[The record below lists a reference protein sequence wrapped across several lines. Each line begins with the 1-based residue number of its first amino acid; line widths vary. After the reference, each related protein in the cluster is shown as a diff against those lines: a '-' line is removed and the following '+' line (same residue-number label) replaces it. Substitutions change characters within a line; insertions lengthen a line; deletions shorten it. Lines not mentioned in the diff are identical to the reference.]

1 MAPGPPPPAPGGPKP
16 RNPSARKPSPPRP
29 DGSDAEKTFQQK
41 LDEIKR
47 LRANTSTIP
56 APEPERRR
64 VIVNGKPSLA
74 ISGDWALFASSSGR
88 QYYFNL
94 KSLVNQWHR
103 PPEWCDAT
111 TKNTSAKGNEAK
123 ATPPLPPQSSSGN
136 NRPPPPPQPTQAALE
151 ASNGSGHPTT
161 FKMKIKSKSKH
172 KMKENLTLNTLD
184 DEAVQENGET
194 NRLPP
199 GALYEEVDHPV
210 SPKRSRRDSSRSS
223 YSSRSRSRSRSSRSH
238 SRSSRSYSSRS
249 SRSSSR

>member
-29 DGSDAEKTFQQK
+29 DGSNAEKTFQQK

-47 LRANTSTIP
+47 LRANTSTTP
-56 APEPERRR
+56 APLPELRR

-103 PPEWCDAT
+103 PPEWCDAAT
-111 TKNTSAKGNEAK
+111 GNAKGNGAK

-136 NRPPPPPQPTQAALE
+136 NRPPPPPQPTQPAVE
-151 ASNGSGHPTT
+151 ASNGSGHPAT

-172 KMKENLTLNTLD
+172 KIKENLALNKLD
-184 DEAVQENGET
+184 DEEAVQENGET

-199 GALYEEVDHPV
+199 GALYEEVDRAV
-210 SPKRSRRDSSRSS
+210 SPKRSRRDSSRS
-223 YSSRSRSRSRSSRSH
+223 YSSRSRSHSRSSRSH
-238 SRSSRSYSSRS
+238 SRSSRSSYSSRS
-249 SRSSSR
+249 SRSSR